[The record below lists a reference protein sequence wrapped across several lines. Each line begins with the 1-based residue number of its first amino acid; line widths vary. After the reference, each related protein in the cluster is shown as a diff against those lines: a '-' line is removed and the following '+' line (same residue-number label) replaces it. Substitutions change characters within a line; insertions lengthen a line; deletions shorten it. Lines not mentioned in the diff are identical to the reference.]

1 MWCISS
7 TLQEYRFCVGVAFV
21 WLHCSF
27 SNEPPNVCSPL
38 CIFYIG
44 ESVWIWKQMWCISS
58 TSRSCRRSRI
68 DFVWE
73 WQAVPPNLVYSVYYT
88 RINPRKWKILEKN
101 EAKIQ
106 KNVKEKIQNNF
117 VWQAAPPP
125 LVVVN
130 TSSTHLS
137 TNITKKSQKTKKK
150 KKYDGK
156 NPTNG

>member
-1 MWCISS
+1 
-7 TLQEYRFCVGVAFV
+7 
-21 WLHCSF
+21 
-27 SNEPPNVCSPL
+27 
-38 CIFYIG
+38 
-44 ESVWIWKQMWCISS
+44 MWCISS

-73 WQAVPPNLVYSVYYT
+73 WQAVPPPLVYSVYYT

-106 KNVKEKIQNNF
+106 KNVKEKIRNNF

-150 KKYDGK
+150 KIWWEKSNKRINFVREWQDVPPPLVYTYQPMVPPQKINKFSKQKKEDK
-156 NPTNG
+156 SKQT